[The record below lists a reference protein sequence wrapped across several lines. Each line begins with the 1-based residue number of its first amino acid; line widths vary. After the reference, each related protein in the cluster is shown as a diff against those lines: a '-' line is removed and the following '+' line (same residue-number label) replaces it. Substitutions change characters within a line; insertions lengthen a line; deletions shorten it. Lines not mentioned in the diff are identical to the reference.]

1 MTRSEAGISGFIGW
15 FRTVIG
21 PDSRFVWTAII
32 YGIGISLLWL
42 ATPISVQLLI
52 NSVASTDVATPL
64 ISLSVVLFGMLALL
78 ATLMA
83 LRLHLIALLERRI
96 FTRVV
101 AEITLRTIHARNPF
115 FEDEQRRDLFNRFFD
130 MIMAE
135 KSLPSLLI
143 GVFAILLEGTVGLVV
158 TSFYHPYVFAFNAVL
173 VVVLLVIWR
182 VWAHEAIWTAV
193 RQSEAKHQ
201 TAHWIQSLAD
211 SSGFFKSSRHLDHA
225 IARSEQ
231 LSATWVSRHKS
242 HFRQYF
248 GQSVAFLA
256 TFAIANAGFLALGGS
271 LIIAGQLSLGQLVAA
286 ELILSGIFYGIA
298 QITTYLPT
306 LYEFSANLEETTRF
320 WHVEQEERTGGDR
333 RPTDGALAFRAVTC
347 DGHHF
352 DFAVGSGEQVAAV
365 ASPDAR
371 RVLTRL
377 IKRHSDT
384 ERGLVLLG
392 ERDIADFDLYRLRA
406 EVVVCDRADMVEMT
420 IRDYLELAGSEGD
433 GRARDTRARDA
444 GQGDVGDG
452 DPRAPEQPFF
462 ELLAL
467 VGIDRRIGSLPHG
480 LDTMLSGSG
489 WPLTVG
495 ETMALKLVAA
505 LIARPRLLILSPLY
519 DLLPTGRVDAALERL
534 RVSGTTVMQFTRRP
548 AGLKRDGFVNIDRD
562 AQQRF
567 DEADDL
573 LDAIQVEDGHVLSV

>member
-1 MTRSEAGISGFIGW
+1 MTRSEAGITGFIGW

-64 ISLSVVLFGMLALL
+64 ISLSAVLFGMLALL

-173 VVVLLVIWR
+173 VVVLLLIWR
-182 VWAHEAIWTAV
+182 IWAHEAIWTAV

-225 IARSEQ
+225 IARSEN

-256 TFAIANAGFLALGGS
+256 TFAIANAGFLTLGGS

-306 LYEFSANLEETTRF
+306 LYEFAANLEETTRF
-320 WHVEQEERTGGDR
+320 WHVEQEERTGGNR
-333 RPTDGALAFRAVTC
+333 RPADGALTFQSVTSS
-347 DGHHF
+347 GHSF
-352 DFAVGSGEQVAAV
+352 DFAVASGEHLAIV
-365 ASPDAR
+365 ASSDTR

-377 IKRHSDT
+377 IKRHNDV
-384 ERGLVLLG
+384 ERGVVLLG
-392 ERDIADFDLYRLRA
+392 SRDIAAFDLYRLRA

-420 IRDYLELAGSEGD
+420 IRDYLELAANDGD
-433 GRARDTRARDA
+433 GGERA
-444 GQGDVGDG
+444 QE
-452 DPRAPEQPFF
+452 PPFF

-467 VGIDRRIGSLPHG
+467 VGLDRRIGTLQHG
-480 LDTMLSGSG
+480 LDTMLAGSG

-505 LIARPRLLILSPLY
+505 LIAKPRLLLMSPLY
-519 DLLPTGRVDAALERL
+519 DLLPTARVDDALERL
-534 RVSGTTVMQFTRRP
+534 RSSNTTVLQFTRRP
-548 AGLKRDGFVNIDRD
+548 AGLERDGYLHIAPDE
-562 AQQRF
+562 QQRF
-567 DEADDL
+567 SSADAL
-573 LDAIQVEDGHVLSV
+573 MDAMETEDGHVLQA

>member
-1 MTRSEAGISGFIGW
+1 MTRSEAGVSGFIGW

-78 ATLMA
+78 AILMA

-143 GVFAILLEGTVGLVV
+143 GMFAILLEGTVGLIV

-173 VVVLLVIWR
+173 VVILLVIWR

-225 IARSEQ
+225 IARSEE

-333 RPTDGALAFRAVTC
+333 RPADGALAFRSVTC

-384 ERGLVLLG
+384 ERGVVLLG

-420 IRDYLELAGSEGD
+420 IRDYLELAGNE
-433 GRARDTRARDA
+433 RDA
-444 GQGDVGDG
+444 GKSNDE
-452 DPRAPEQPFF
+452 PRASEQPFF
-462 ELLAL
+462 ELLAV
-467 VGIDRRIGSLPHG
+467 VGIDRRIGTLPRG

-519 DLLPTGRVDAALERL
+519 DLLPTGRVDAALARL
-534 RVSGTTVMQFTRRP
+534 RASGTTVMQFTRRP

-567 DEADDL
+567 DDADDL